1 MSESQGP
8 TDVFSHISGK
18 QETGLPKFSALC
30 LRLLCD
36 TAVDHLLL
44 LGYRLLPRRQCAD
57 TGAVGIASE
66 SPSRGK
72 EGFQTPSALLRLL
85 DSLNLCLLFLMLM
98 LLYGTKASDVLE
110 MLLFYITFGNV
121 SH

>member
-1 MSESQGP
+1 M
-8 TDVFSHISGK
+8 
-18 QETGLPKFSALC
+18 
-30 LRLLCD
+30 
-36 TAVDHLLL
+36 DHLLL

-57 TGAVGIASE
+57 TGAVGIARE

-98 LLYGTKASDVLE
+98 LLFGTGYGTKASDVL
-110 MLLFYITFGNV
+110 LFYIAFGNE